1 MGCCNSGEA
10 DGDRQRDA
18 LARRGRQRAFAERAG
33 QAEVALQRGGAVG
46 DETEQVG
53 QCFWLSPSIT
63 TRSPGS
69 MIASSNR
76 VARFAGQTFPLAPHT
91 AAARASRGGRSGSC
105 RDGSNIAKLLRFLL
119 SSAAKGGSRS
129 LITEMIF
136 YNIIDRE
143 YGLMPCWILSCC
155 APSLPWLSAAAQRR
169 SPRLCWRSRKVHRA
183 RRFECKQADI
193 THLPDDG
200 ENLGPIK
207 RGARLDVFLH
217 PAGQGE
223 PSSGA
228 CMRRGAY
235 QPRAVLITAYRPLPS
250 RWTQDFMQR
259 KKS

>member
-1 MGCCNSGEA
+1 MPIGVRVVTIFVWSRLTSVAASLARGGGGLGESRAGNEGSRRLVRRRVKLAGILALSERQASNQRNQRESSDKHLHDTSPCYGRSSVGCCNSGEA

-155 APSLPWLSAAAQRR
+155 APSLPWLSAAAFTER
-169 SPRLCWRSRKVHRA
+169 
-183 RRFECKQADI
+183 
-193 THLPDDG
+193 
-200 ENLGPIK
+200 
-207 RGARLDVFLH
+207 
-217 PAGQGE
+217 
-223 PSSGA
+223 PSGS
-228 CMRRGAY
+228 
-235 QPRAVLITAYRPLPS
+235 T
-250 RWTQDFMQR
+250 
-259 KKS
+259 